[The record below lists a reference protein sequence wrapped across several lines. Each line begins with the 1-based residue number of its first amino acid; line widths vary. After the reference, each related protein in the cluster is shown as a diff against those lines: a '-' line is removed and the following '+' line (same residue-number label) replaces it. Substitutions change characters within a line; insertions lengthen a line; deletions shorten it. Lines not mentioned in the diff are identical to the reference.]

1 MARPITVLK
10 LTAGDRR
17 ELQRRVSSSTSSK
30 RDSLRAEIV
39 LLWSEGVKVEEVAE
53 RLNVS
58 LPCVSKWSRR
68 FQHGGL
74 DGLNDK
80 VGRGRKPRV
89 PMETVE
95 QIIVK
100 VTQPPPG
107 RTRWSLRSM
116 AKEVGVSRHT
126 VHRIWKRNDLKPHR
140 TPTFKLSKD
149 PKFEQKF
156 WDVIGLYLHPP
167 EKALVL
173 CCDEKTQCQA
183 LERSQPGLPL
193 GIGHIRTR
201 THDYK
206 RHGTITLFAALN
218 YLDGKLISR
227 TEQRH
232 THVEWLRFLKQIER
246 ETPKSLA
253 IRLIVDNYSTHK
265 HEHVRR
271 WVDRHPR
278 IHYHFTPTGSS
289 WLTLVER
296 FFADLTSD
304 VIRDG
309 SFRSVPELV
318 RAIESYLADRNADPQ
333 RYKWHTK
340 GEAILAKIQRAKEA
354 LANVN

>member
-10 LTAGDRR
+10 LTAGECG
-17 ELQRRVSSSTSSK
+17 ELQRRVSFSTSSK

-39 LLWSEGVKVEEVAE
+39 LLRSEGVKVEEVAE

-68 FQHGGL
+68 FQHAGL

-80 VGRGRKPRV
+80 AGRGRKPWV

-126 VHRIWKRNDLKPHR
+126 VHTIWKRNDLKPHR
-140 TPTFKLSKD
+140 TRTFKLSKD

-253 IRLIVDNYSTHK
+253 IHLIVDNYSTDK
-265 HEHVRR
+265 HERVRR

-289 WLTLVER
+289 WLNLVER

-333 RYKWHTK
+333 RYTWHTK